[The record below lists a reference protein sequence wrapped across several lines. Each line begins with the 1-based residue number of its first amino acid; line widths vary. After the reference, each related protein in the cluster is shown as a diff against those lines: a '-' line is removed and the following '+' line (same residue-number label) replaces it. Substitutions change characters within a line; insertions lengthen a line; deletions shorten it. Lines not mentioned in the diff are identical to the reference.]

1 MTSREQDYRVHA
13 LTTSLCSVC
22 GELVSA
28 KAVLRG
34 DAVYLRKACL
44 AHGIHE
50 ELLEEDAGFYLRGA
64 RYDKPGTATAAETA
78 LRDGCPHDCGLCPD
92 HEQHTC
98 IGLLEVTNACDL
110 GCPACFADAGAGTPL
125 PLDTIARMLDA
136 YQAAEGGHA
145 DVLQISGGEPT
156 SHPEILEIIRLARA
170 AGIRYVMLN
179 TNGLRLADDP
189 DFAAA
194 LGAFKGSFE
203 VYLQFDGL
211 DDGVYRALRGRELWD
226 VKQRALA
233 NLAAHRVP
241 ATLVTTVQGGVNDDQ
256 LGRILAF
263 AMAHPAVRGVN
274 FQPLA
279 FFGRHDAFTPA
290 ARLTR
295 TGVLRRLAAQLPG
308 MLLVDD
314 FLPLPCD
321 VDRIAFTLLYRDR
334 GGFVPIPRKANPDQ
348 YLPLLNNTL
357 AFYAEDLWANLREC
371 LGSAD
376 GRCACMNLVKDLI
389 PMTGFGLKGA
399 LARDKVQFATD
410 HLFRVSVTAFL
421 DRYTFDLKALKK
433 ECVHVLT
440 PDGRRIPFSA
450 YNLFYR
456 ARTAHALAR

>member
-1 MTSREQDYRVHA
+1 MPSRDRDYRLHA
-13 LTTSLCSVC
+13 LTTSLCSAC
-22 GELVSA
+22 GASVSA
-28 KAVLRG
+28 KVLLR
-34 DAVYLRKACL
+34 DASVYLQKACL
-44 AHGIHE
+44 THGIHE

-64 RYDKPGTATAAETA
+64 QYDKPGTASQTQTEINA
-78 LRDGCPHDCGLCPD
+78 GCPWDCGLCPD

-98 IGLLEVTNACDL
+98 IGLLEVTPACDL
-110 GCPACFADAGAGTPL
+110 GCPVCFADAGNGDPL
-125 PLDTIARMLDA
+125 PISTIARMLDA
-136 YQAAEGGHA
+136 YQEAEGGHA

-156 SHPEILEIIRLARA
+156 LHPEILDIIRLARDK
-170 AGIRYVMLN
+170 GIRYVMLN
-179 TNGLRLADDP
+179 TNGLRLAEEP

-194 LGAFKGSFE
+194 LGQFTGGFE

-211 DDGVYRALRGRELWD
+211 DDGVYRRLRGRPLLD

-241 ATLVTTVQGGVNDDQ
+241 ATLVTTVQGGINDDQ

-263 AMAHPAVRGVN
+263 ALDHPTVRGVN

-279 FFGRHDAFTPA
+279 FFGRHDGFDPA

-308 MLLVDD
+308 MLTMDD

-321 VDRIAFTLLYRDR
+321 VDRIAFTLLYRAN
-334 GGFVPIPRKANPDQ
+334 GGFVPIPRRTRPEQ

-357 AFYAEDLWANLREC
+357 AFYAEDLWANLCAC
-371 LGSAD
+371 LGSAE
-376 GRCACMNLVKDLI
+376 GRCACMSFLKDLA
-389 PMTGFGLKGA
+389 PFAGFGVKGA
-399 LARDKVQFATD
+399 LAKDKVQFATD
-410 HLFRVSVTAFL
+410 HLFRISVTSFL

-440 PDGRRIPFSA
+440 PDGRRIPFFA
-450 YNLFYR
+450 YNLFHR
-456 ARTAHALAR
+456 ARIADAVAP